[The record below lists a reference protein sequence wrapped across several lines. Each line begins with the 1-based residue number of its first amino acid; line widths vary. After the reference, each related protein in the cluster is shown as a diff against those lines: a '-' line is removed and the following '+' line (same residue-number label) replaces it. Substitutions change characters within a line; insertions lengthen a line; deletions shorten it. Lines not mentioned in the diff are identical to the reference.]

1 MARFPVGRSA
11 PAWQIAAS
19 RQINCRPASGVF
31 APARLGGKRL
41 QDANSAAPMI
51 QSKAT
56 GFWPGGWWA
65 IVDYKIG
72 IVPVPVFVVLLAVI
86 AGFALTGAVPSDIL
100 MAIVLLSMGGFTCA
114 ELGKRIPIIRNIG
127 AAAIFATFIPSY
139 LAFHHL
145 LPAAILASVKD
156 FTKDSNFLYLFISC
170 IIVGSILGMD
180 RGVLVKGFLKI
191 FVPLAAGSVAGGVV
205 GTLVGVLLGLGAYHS
220 FFFVVV
226 PIMAGGVGE
235 GAIPLSIGYA
245 QILHQPQGE
254 LFAQVLP
261 PVMLGSLTAI
271 LLSGTLN
278 YVGKKYPHLTG
289 EGRLQPGE
297 HDELEFEEDDA
308 DDRVDVTTVAA
319 AVVTAVTLYLIGALA
334 QRLLGFPAPVVM
346 LVIAVLLKL
355 TRAVS
360 PTLQVGAFHVYK
372 FFSTAVTY
380 PLLFAIG
387 VALTPWDKLVAAF
400 TLPYVV
406 TIVSTVVTIIATG
419 FVVGGWL
426 KMYPIDTAIVTACH
440 SGQGGTGDV
449 AILTAGNRM
458 QLMPFAQIATR
469 IGGAITVT
477 TVLIALTQIG

>member
-1 MARFPVGRSA
+1 M
-11 PAWQIAAS
+11 QNIETAATAG
-19 RQINCRPASGVF
+19 QG
-31 APARLGGKRL
+31 
-41 QDANSAAPMI
+41 ANE
-51 QSKAT
+51 
-56 GFWPGGWWA
+56 GFWPKGWWS
-65 IVDYKIG
+65 IVDFKIG
-72 IVPVPVFVVLLAVI
+72 IVPLPIFVVLLALI
-86 AGFALTGAVPSDIL
+86 AGFAATGTVPSDIL

-127 AAAIFATFIPSY
+127 AAAIFATFIPSF
-139 LAFHHL
+139 LAYHQL
-145 LPAAILASVKD
+145 LPASIFSSVTE
-156 FTKDSNFLYLFISC
+156 FTKNSNFLYLFIAC

-191 FVPLAAGSVAGGVV
+191 FIPLAAGSVVGAAV
-205 GTLVGVLLGLGAYHS
+205 GTVIGIVLGLGAYHT

-235 GAIPLSIGYA
+235 GAIPLSIGYST
-245 QILHQPQGE
+245 ILHQPQGD

-271 LLSGTLN
+271 LLAGTLN

-297 HDELEFEEDDA
+297 HDELAFEEEDEGDD
-308 DDRVDVTTVAA
+308 VDVTTIAA
-319 AVVTAVTLYLIGALA
+319 AVVTAVTLYLIGALS
-334 QRLLGFPAPVVM
+334 QRLFGFPAPVTM
-346 LVIAVLLKL
+346 LVLAVGLKL
-355 TRAVS
+355 ARAVS
-360 PTLQVGAFHVYK
+360 PSLQLGAFHVYK

-387 VALTPWDKLVAAF
+387 VSLTPWDKLVAAF
-400 TLPYVV
+400 TLPYLI
-406 TIVSTVVTIIATG
+406 TIVSTVVTIMTTA
-419 FVVGGWL
+419 FFVGGWL

-449 AILTAGNRM
+449 AILTAANRM

-477 TVLIALTQIG
+477 VVLIVLTQLG

>member
-1 MARFPVGRSA
+1 VQNTENTEFTG
-11 PAWQIAAS
+11 
-19 RQINCRPASGVF
+19 
-31 APARLGGKRL
+31 
-41 QDANSAAPMI
+41 
-51 QSKAT
+51 QST
-56 GFWPGGWWA
+56 DEGFWPKGWWS
-65 IVDYKIG
+65 IVDFKIG
-72 IVPVPVFVVLLAVI
+72 IVPLPVFILLFAVI
-86 AGFALTGAVPSDIL
+86 AGFAATGTVPSDIL

-127 AAAIFATFIPSY
+127 AAAIFATFIPSF

-145 LPAAILASVKD
+145 LPASILGSVID
-156 FTKDSNFLYLFISC
+156 FTKDSNFLYLFIAC

-180 RGVLVKGFLKI
+180 RGVLIQGFLKI
-191 FVPLAAGSVAGGVV
+191 FVPLAAGSITGAVV
-205 GTLVGVLLGLGAYHS
+205 GTVVGVLLGLGTYHT

-226 PIMAGGVGE
+226 PIMSGGIGE
-235 GAIPLSIGYA
+235 GAIPLSIGYS
-245 QILHQPQGE
+245 QILHQQQGD

-271 LLSGTLN
+271 LLAGTLN
-278 YVGKKYPHLTG
+278 YVGKKYPRLTG

-297 HDELEFEEDDA
+297 HDELAFEEDDV
-308 DDRVDVTTVAA
+308 DDHVDVPTIAA

-334 QRLLGFPAPVVM
+334 QRLFDFPAPVAM

-355 TRAVS
+355 ARAVS
-360 PTLQVGAFHVYK
+360 PSLQLGAFHVYK

-387 VALTPWDKLVAAF
+387 VSLTPWDKLVAAF
-400 TLPYVV
+400 TLPYLI
-406 TIVSTVVTIIATG
+406 TIISTVVTIIATG
-419 FVVGGWL
+419 FFVGGWM

-477 TVLIALTQIG
+477 TVLIVLTQIG